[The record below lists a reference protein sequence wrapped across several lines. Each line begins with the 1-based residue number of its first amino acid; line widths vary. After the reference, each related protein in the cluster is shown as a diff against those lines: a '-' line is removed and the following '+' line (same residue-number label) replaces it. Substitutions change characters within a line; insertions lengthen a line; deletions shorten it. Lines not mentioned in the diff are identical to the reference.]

1 MNADGRTPKGDD
13 LEELIAL
20 YAVGALAPAESHAL
34 EARLAAAGP
43 EAAAL
48 LRTLTDVAAAL
59 AQARAV
65 APPPRVREELL
76 RRLDDE
82 PAGAPTALHIARAS
96 EAVWEALPY
105 PGLHKRLL
113 HLDCASGRYTALVR
127 MAPGASYP
135 AHDHAGVEEC
145 LVLEGDLHVGGEV
158 LRAGDYQRALAGSHH
173 VEQTTEG
180 GCLVLLVGPL
190 PV

>member
-20 YAVGALAPAESHAL
+20 YAAGALAPAESHAL

-59 AQARAV
+59 AEARAV

-76 RRLDDE
+76 RRLEE

-145 LVLEGDLHVGGEV
+145 LVLEGDLRVGGEV

>member
-43 EAAAL
+43 
-48 LRTLTDVAAAL
+48 
-59 AQARAV
+59 
-65 APPPRVREELL
+65 EELL